1 MLAAMV
7 WYCMDEPGQ
16 AQHVVWLLAMA
27 RERGVVDGV
36 CVRGCMWRHGW
47 CVGWMSGCGSR
58 WGADGGSTCVV
69 WWVDVWCSGYVS

>member
-58 WGADGGSTCVV
+58 WVRTMARR
-69 WWVDVWCSGYVS
+69 VWCGGWTCGAAGT